1 MLDIQ
6 INVVSAIN
14 MQIRI
19 LLTLLLIFSHFAAL
33 SAEDKTH
40 KKEFYPVK
48 RVVDGDTFWIDD
60 GSEKGVKVRLI
71 GVDAPESR
79 NTSTRE
85 IAYFGKQA
93 SDYLTKLIGG
103 KKVRLEYD
111 AGRFDKYGRTLAY
124 VYLKDG
130 TFINAKLVRDGYA
143 NVMTIPPN
151 VKYADTFL
159 KMERKAR
166 NQKRGMWK

>member
-1 MLDIQ
+1 
-6 INVVSAIN
+6 

-19 LLTLLLIFSHFAAL
+19 LLILLLVLHHSVSLAAG
-33 SAEDKTH
+33 DKKH
-40 KKEFYPVK
+40 GKEYYRVRK
-48 RVVDGDTFWIDD
+48 VVDGDTFWIDD

-79 NTSTRE
+79 NTGTKE
-85 IAYFGKQA
+85 IAYFGKE
-93 SDYLTKLIGG
+93 STDYLTKLIGG

-111 AGRFDKYGRTLAY
+111 ADRYDKYGRTLAY
-124 VYLKDG
+124 VYLEDG
-130 TFINAKLVRDGYA
+130 TFINSKLVRDGYA

-151 VKYADTFL
+151 VKYAGTFL